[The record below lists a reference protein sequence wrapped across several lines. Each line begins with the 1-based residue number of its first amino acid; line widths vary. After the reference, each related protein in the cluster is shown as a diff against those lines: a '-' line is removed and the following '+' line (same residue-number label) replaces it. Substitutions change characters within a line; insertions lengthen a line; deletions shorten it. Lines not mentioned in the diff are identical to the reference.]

1 MKQIIIGI
9 AIVLGIMYLFALG
22 DNNIR
27 VMDVGDRTA
36 ISFDRGKTFDL
47 LD

>member
-27 VMDVGDRTA
+27 VMDVGNRTA
-36 ISFDRGKTFDL
+36 ISFDHGKTFEM